1 MGIQDLQVFLD
12 SNSVPGASVPV
23 DLLKIGRNISQ
34 RQRSRVVK
42 GQTQQGAGPKLRLVV
57 DGECCFDRLYGGYF
71 SGELVPL
78 NLFSPFLFIKES
90 HYFIFK

>member
-1 MGIQDLQVFLD
+1 MGIQDLQLFLD

-42 GQTQQGAGPKLRLVV
+42 GQPQQVTGPKLRLVV

-71 SGELVPL
+71 SGELFTL
-78 NLFSPFLFIKES
+78 NFPSTGWP
-90 HYFIFK
+90 